1 MYIANSRETKILIC
15 FKSIVDMLSGE
26 KKNITVKTREVRK
39 CWKKRNNRTMNR
51 KQESAYNIKIQID

>member
-26 KKNITVKTREVRK
+26 KKKNITVKTREVRK
-39 CWKKRNNRTMNR
+39 CWKKINNKDN
-51 KQESAYNIKIQID
+51 E

>member
-26 KKNITVKTREVRK
+26 KKKNITVKTREVRK

-51 KQESAYNIKIQID
+51 KQESA